1 MREIKIFFFFFFL
14 GLKDNLKAVKNEL
27 NTEEQF
33 IENFIK
39 GERFIRKYKFYISA
53 VVIILVA
60 WFAGN
65 FIISKI
71 NDYKTKEANEIY
83 ANLIQDPSNK
93 NLLEQLK
100 NKNTNLYAIFLLK
113 ENINDFNNTTLQN
126 ELKQIYNNAQTNT
139 LLKNIIALSLGD
151 KSIFL
156 KNYDKL
162 LEAYKLLEQ
171 NKIEEANVLLSQ
183 IKENSS
189 LNQIAKNLKHYQGIT
204 Q

>member
-1 MREIKIFFFFFFL
+1 M

-83 ANLIQDPSNK
+83 ANLIQDPNNK
-93 NLLEQLK
+93 NLLEKLK

-113 ENINDFNNTTLQN
+113 ENINDFNNTALQN
-126 ELKQIYNNAQTNT
+126 ELKQIYSNAQTNT
-139 LLKNIIALSLGD
+139 LFKNIIALSLGD

>member
-1 MREIKIFFFFFFL
+1 M

-83 ANLIQDPSNK
+83 VNLIQDPSNK

>member
-1 MREIKIFFFFFFL
+1 M

-71 NDYKTKEANEIY
+71 NDYKIKEANEIY
-83 ANLIQDPSNK
+83 ANLMQDPSNK
-93 NLLEQLK
+93 NLLEELK
-100 NKNTNLYAIFLLK
+100 NKNINLYTIFLLK
-113 ENINDFNNTTLQN
+113 ENINDLNNTAFQN
-126 ELKQIYNNAQTNT
+126 ELKQIYSDTQTNT

-189 LNQIAKNLKHYQGIT
+189 LSQIAKNLKHYQGIT

>member
-1 MREIKIFFFFFFL
+1 M

-113 ENINDFNNTTLQN
+113 DNINDFNNTTLQN

>member
-1 MREIKIFFFFFFL
+1 M

-113 ENINDFNNTTLQN
+113 ENINDFNNTALQN

-204 Q
+204 K

>member
-1 MREIKIFFFFFFL
+1 M

-71 NDYKTKEANEIY
+71 NNYKTKEANEIY

-100 NKNTNLYAIFLLK
+100 NKNTNLYTIFLLK
-113 ENINDFNNTTLQN
+113 ENINDLNNTAFQN

-139 LLKNIIALSLGD
+139 LLKNIIALFLGD

>member
-1 MREIKIFFFFFFL
+1 M

-113 ENINDFNNTTLQN
+113 ENINDFNNTALQN

-139 LLKNIIALSLGD
+139 LLKNIIALSLRD

-162 LEAYKLLEQ
+162 LEAYKFLEQ

>member
-1 MREIKIFFFFFFL
+1 M

-83 ANLIQDPSNK
+83 VNLIQDPSNK
-93 NLLEQLK
+93 NVLEQLK

>member
-1 MREIKIFFFFFFL
+1 M

-113 ENINDFNNTTLQN
+113 ENINDFNITALQN
-126 ELKQIYNNAQTNT
+126 ELKQIYSNTQTNT

-151 KSIFL
+151 KSMFL

-162 LEAYKLLEQ
+162 LEAYKFLEQ

>member
-1 MREIKIFFFFFFL
+1 M

-189 LNQIAKNLKHYQGIT
+189 LNQIAKNLKNYQGIT

>member
-1 MREIKIFFFFFFL
+1 M

-113 ENINDFNNTTLQN
+113 ENINDLNNTAFQN

-162 LEAYKLLEQ
+162 LEAYKFLEQ

>member
-1 MREIKIFFFFFFL
+1 M

-162 LEAYKLLEQ
+162 LEAYKFLEQ

>member
-1 MREIKIFFFFFFL
+1 M

-71 NDYKTKEANEIY
+71 NNYKTKEANEIY

-113 ENINDFNNTTLQN
+113 ENINDLNNTAFQN

>member
-1 MREIKIFFFFFFL
+1 M

-39 GERFIRKYKFYISA
+39 GERFIRKYNFYISA

-113 ENINDFNNTTLQN
+113 ENINDFNNTALQN

-139 LLKNIIALSLGD
+139 LLKNIIALSLRD

>member
-1 MREIKIFFFFFFL
+1 M

-27 NTEEQF
+27 NTEERF

-83 ANLIQDPSNK
+83 ANLIIQDPSNK

-100 NKNTNLYAIFLLK
+100 NKNTNLYTIFLLK
-113 ENINDFNNTTLQN
+113 ENINDLNNTAFQN

-171 NKIEEANVLLSQ
+171 NKIEEANVLLSR

>member
-1 MREIKIFFFFFFL
+1 M

-71 NDYKTKEANEIY
+71 NNYKTKEANEIY

-113 ENINDFNNTTLQN
+113 ENINDFNNTALQN
-126 ELKQIYNNAQTNT
+126 ELKQIYSNTQTNT

-162 LEAYKLLEQ
+162 LEAYKFLEQ

>member
-1 MREIKIFFFFFFL
+1 M

-113 ENINDFNNTTLQN
+113 ENINDFNNTALQN

-139 LLKNIIALSLGD
+139 LLKNIIALSLKD

>member
-1 MREIKIFFFFFFL
+1 M

-113 ENINDFNNTTLQN
+113 ENINDFNNTALQN
-126 ELKQIYNNAQTNT
+126 ELKQIYSNTQTNT
-139 LLKNIIALSLGD
+139 LLKNIITLSLGD

-162 LEAYKLLEQ
+162 LEAYKFLEQ

-189 LNQIAKNLKHYQGIT
+189 LNQITKNLKHYQGIT

>member
-1 MREIKIFFFFFFL
+1 M

-39 GERFIRKYKFYISA
+39 GERFIRKYKFYISV

-71 NDYKTKEANEIY
+71 NDYKIKEANEIY
-83 ANLIQDPSNK
+83 ANLVQDPSNK
-93 NLLEQLK
+93 NLLEELK
-100 NKNTNLYAIFLLK
+100 NKNTNLYTIFLLK

-189 LNQIAKNLKHYQGIT
+189 LSQIAKNLKHYQGIT

>member
-1 MREIKIFFFFFFL
+1 M

-71 NDYKTKEANEIY
+71 NNYKTKEANEIY

-100 NKNTNLYAIFLLK
+100 NKNTNLYTIFLLK
-113 ENINDFNNTTLQN
+113 ENINDLNNTAFQN

-171 NKIEEANVLLSQ
+171 NKIEEANVLFSQ

>member
-1 MREIKIFFFFFFL
+1 M

-83 ANLIQDPSNK
+83 ANLIQDPNNK
-93 NLLEQLK
+93 NLLEKLK

-113 ENINDFNNTTLQN
+113 ENINDFNNTALQN
-126 ELKQIYNNAQTNT
+126 ELKQIYSNAQTNT

>member
-1 MREIKIFFFFFFL
+1 
-14 GLKDNLKAVKNEL
+14 L

-113 ENINDFNNTTLQN
+113 ENINDFNNTALQN
-126 ELKQIYNNAQTNT
+126 ELKQIYSNTQTNT

-162 LEAYKLLEQ
+162 LEAYKFLEQ

-189 LNQIAKNLKHYQGIT
+189 LNQITKNLKHYQGIT

>member
-1 MREIKIFFFFFFL
+1 M

-71 NDYKTKEANEIY
+71 NNYKTKEANEIY

-100 NKNTNLYAIFLLK
+100 NKNTNLYTIFLLK
-113 ENINDFNNTTLQN
+113 ENINDLNNTAFQN

-183 IKENSS
+183 IKENSN

>member
-1 MREIKIFFFFFFL
+1 M
-14 GLKDNLKAVKNEL
+14 GLKDNLKDVKNEL
-27 NTEEQF
+27 NTEEQL

-53 VVIILVA
+53 VVIILVV

-71 NDYKTKEANEIY
+71 NNYKTKEANEIY
-83 ANLIQDPSNK
+83 TNLIQDPSNK

-113 ENINDFNNTTLQN
+113 ENINDFNNTALQN
-126 ELKQIYNNAQTNT
+126 ELKQIYSNTQTNT

-171 NKIEEANVLLSQ
+171 NKIEETNVLLSQ

>member
-1 MREIKIFFFFFFL
+1 M

-113 ENINDFNNTTLQN
+113 ENINDFNNTALQN
-126 ELKQIYNNAQTNT
+126 ELKQIYSNTQTNT

-162 LEAYKLLEQ
+162 LEAYKFLEQ

-183 IKENSS
+183 IKKNSS

>member
-1 MREIKIFFFFFFL
+1 M
-14 GLKDNLKAVKNEL
+14 GLKDILKAVKNEL

-100 NKNTNLYAIFLLK
+100 NKNTNLYTIFLLK
-113 ENINDFNNTTLQN
+113 ENINDLNNTAFQN